1 MGTKIVQKKNVGTK
15 TKNELYYISS
25 DLKLV
30 QFFLLRAITLY
41 FGRSLLM
48 LSHMS
53 NRYMA

>member
-1 MGTKIVQKKNVGTK
+1 MGTR

-30 QFFLLRAITLY
+30 QIFLLRAITLY
-41 FGRSLLM
+41 FGPSLLM